1 MRCMGVVTDETAEGV
16 AGAVDDEIGGGVGQ
30 EIGDEDC
37 LGAVFPAAFAAVEEG

>member
-1 MRCMGVVTDETAEGV
+1 MPRMGVVADETGEGV

-37 LGAVFPAAFAAVEEG
+37 LGAVAPAAFAAVEEG